1 MIINDYGVFLGKK
14 SQRLTIKQHGKV
26 ISEYPLFDVD
36 HIIIDSKGVTLS
48 SDLIQ
53 ECANQGIPIDFLGF
67 DERPYA
73 SLHSPNMVGT
83 VRTRREQLL
92 AYYDKRSVEL
102 TKVITCGKLQNQANN
117 LRYFAKYRKK
127 VDPSLADDVEAEVRK
142 ILSYKNHIRRLAGQC
157 IDDIRQ
163 SVLTLEAHEGKC
175 TGIW

>member
-92 AYYDKRSVEL
+92 AY
-102 TKVITCGKLQNQANN
+102 
-117 LRYFAKYRKK
+117 
-127 VDPSLADDVEAEVRK
+127 
-142 ILSYKNHIRRLAGQC
+142 
-157 IDDIRQ
+157 
-163 SVLTLEAHEGKC
+163 
-175 TGIW
+175 